1 MKKKEQ
7 RILLYTD
14 SRKKAEFQNGLEATQ
29 NGANDLVHVFC
40 SFQDYLKIT
49 SLDEA
54 ETLIADPLGLF
65 DKTLQSNSGIDL
77 KFSGGKIPNPKVIAE
92 MYDIDRPSY
101 ISIIKGEKI
110 EPGSCKSC
118 GKLKI
123 KQSGKGA
130 LKNVTYHQYKKYLIW
145 NDNNRFEINESNVFE
160 KLENFSYYIEDPTSL
175 ETYNYWHDLNNI
187 LNLSFKKG
195 YLSDVDLI
203 EISKRL
209 KDRLLF
215 SFQSYSLS
223 VNNEALYAEIKTKSL
238 KN

>member
-1 MKKKEQ
+1 MKKEQ

-14 SRKKAEFQNGLEATQ
+14 SRKKANFQNEIETTQ
-29 NGANDLVHVFC
+29 QGANDLVHVFH

-77 KFSGGKIPNPKVIAE
+77 KFSGGKIPNPKAIAE
-92 MYDIDRPSY
+92 LYDIDRNSY
-101 ISIIKGEKI
+101 QALIRGEKI

-145 NDNNRFEINESNVFE
+145 NDNNRFEINESAVFE
-160 KLENFSYYIEDPTSL
+160 NLGSFDYYIEDPASL
-175 ETYNYWHDLNNI
+175 EIYNYWHDLNNI
-187 LNLSFKKG
+187 LNLSYKKG
-195 YLSDVDLI
+195 YLGDADLI
-203 EISKRL
+203 EIAKRF

-215 SFQSYSLS
+215 SYQSYSLS
-223 VNNEALYAEIKTKSL
+223 VNDQALYAEIKTKSL